1 MARKTQ
7 IGKDIILQ
15 AALEL
20 LIEKG
25 YQEINIKTLSQKIGC
40 STQPLVWH
48 FGSMDGLRTELGK
61 YALLYVNRKLHPT
74 SVGVQAFID
83 VGTAYVGI
91 AFDEPKLFQY
101 LYLSADSGYFGD
113 GFDALMT
120 RRDNVDLVEPIAMSL
135 HITEEKALLFCK
147 NMIIYTHG
155 LASYVAS
162 GLVKAT
168 KDDVIQMMHQ
178 ASEGFLI
185 RAGVHLD
192 KIPLHH
198 EGQL

>member
-1 MARKTQ
+1 MPSSPKIPKET
-7 IGKDIILQ
+7 ILEH
-15 AALEL
+15 ALNT
-20 LIEKG
+20 LIRDG
-25 YQEINIKTLSQKIGC
+25 YNALNIKALAKEIGC
-40 STQPLVWH
+40 STQPISWH
-48 FGSMDGLRTELGK
+48 FGSMDGLRAELGK
-61 YALLYVNRKLHPT
+61 YALLYANRKLHPT

-101 LYLSADSGYFGD
+101 LYMSADSGYFGD

-135 HITEEKALLFCK
+135 HITEKKALLFCK

-168 KDDVIQMMHQ
+168 KDEVIQMMHQ

-185 RAGVHLD
+185 RAGVPLD
-192 KIPLHH
+192 KIPLHY